1 MATVVAMPKLGFDM
15 AEGTLVRWVRAVGE
29 SVQKGDVLA
38 EIETDKATVEVEAG
52 ESGVVRRH
60 LVAEGVAV
68 PIGTPIA
75 ILGTA
80 DEPIDDTVGAAPAAP
95 RPAAAAAAPSAV
107 PSGVAAP
114 PAEAGRLPSSVRASP
129 LARRM
134 AREASIDLGG
144 IAGSGP
150 GGRVTKRD
158 VADALQRPARAGS
171 LSPAGGALPSAA
183 PRPSQDEV
191 VSPSR
196 LRQAISRR
204 MTAAKQQVPHF
215 YLTADLD
222 VAQLV
227 QLRAEANAA
236 LGEADRLSLHDFIVR
251 AAALS
256 LLSFPALN
264 ASLDGERIVRHAAI
278 HVGTAV
284 AVEGGLLTIVV
295 HDSDTKSVQAISA
308 ELRQLVAR
316 AREGKVRPEDIEG
329 STFTVS
335 NLGMYGVDV
344 FSAIINPPEAAI
356 LAVGAARE
364 VPVVEAGRVVPG
376 WRMAVTLS
384 ADHRVTDGAEAAQWL
399 QHLRTYLEHPVRLL
413 L

>member
-1 MATVVAMPKLGFDM
+1 M
-15 AEGTLVRWVRAVGE
+15 AEGTLVRWVRGVGE

-38 EIETDKATVEVEAG
+38 EIETDKATVEVEAV
-52 ESGVVRRH
+52 ESGVVRKH

-75 ILGTA
+75 IIGSA
-80 DEPIDDTVGAAPAAP
+80 DESIDDVAG
-95 RPAAAAAAPSAV
+95 AAAAPSATAA
-107 PSGVAAP
+107 PSKTPSAATAPASSAP
-114 PAEAGRLPSSVRASP
+114 PAGVSPTGVRASP

-134 AREASIDLGG
+134 ASEASLDLRTVT
-144 IAGSGP
+144 GSGP

-158 VADALQRPARAGS
+158 VALSLSRPAAVPLFGS
-171 LSPAGGALPSAA
+171 AALP
-183 PRPSQDEV
+183 PRPEADEV
-191 VSPSR
+191 ISPSR

-222 VAQLV
+222 AAQLV
-227 QLRAEANAA
+227 QVRAEANAA
-236 LGEADRLSLHDFIVR
+236 LPDETRLSLHDFVVR
-251 AAALS
+251 AAGLALR
-256 LLSFPALN
+256 SFPALN
-264 ASLDGERIVRHAAI
+264 ASLEGDRIVRYAAV

-284 AVEGGLLTIVV
+284 AVEGGLLTVV
-295 HDSDTKSVQAISA
+295 VRDTDRKPLSVISA

-316 AREGKVRPEDIEG
+316 ARDGRVRPEDIEG

-335 NLGMYGVDV
+335 NLGMYQVDE
-344 FSAIINPPEAAI
+344 FLAIINPPEAAI

-364 VPVVEAGRVVPG
+364 VPVVEAGQVVAG
-376 WRMAVTLS
+376 WRMSVTLS
-384 ADHRVTDGAEAAQWL
+384 ADHRVTDGAEAARWL